1 MPRKPILETINFDH
15 VKQMASQGMSR
26 GQIGAYFG
34 ITGQRVGQL
43 IKENPD
49 LEEAFESGLAVGIN
63 RASNKL
69 MELIDAG
76 NIVAILFFLKCQG
89 KWMEQQYVKEKLDES
104 TLPKV
109 NIYIPHNSRDD
120 LLVENNDVETEPNE
134 PNNATAV

>member
-69 MELIDAG
+69 MELIEAG
-76 NIVAILFFLKCQG
+76 NIVAILFYLKCQAG
-89 KWMEQQYVKEKLDES
+89 WMEQQYVKDKVDES

-109 NIYIPHNSRDD
+109 MIYLPDNQRDG
-120 LLVENNDVETEPNE
+120 LLTETVDSETEPDE
-134 PNNATAV
+134 PNNASEV